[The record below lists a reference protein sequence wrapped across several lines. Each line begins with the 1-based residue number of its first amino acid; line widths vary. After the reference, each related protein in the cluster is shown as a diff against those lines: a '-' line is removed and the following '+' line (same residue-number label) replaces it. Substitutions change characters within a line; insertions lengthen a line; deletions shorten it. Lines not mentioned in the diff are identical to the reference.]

1 MLALGGFH
9 FENIFFKETQFDMEC
24 VFTKYINVVCYWQH
38 WQRFWLNWQGKEK
51 REAFDDIMWYIAKY
65 LEVRLLLHFHSISYR
80 ICNRYLF
87 AIKSNIPHLPLPSHT
102 TVIQWA
108 VSCTSYLLTHRAA
121 WLLKGWKLF
130 YTYSIDS

>member
-1 MLALGGFH
+1 MWFPFPRYFL
-9 FENIFFKETQFDMEC
+9 KETQFEVKC
-24 VFTKYINVVCYWQH
+24 VHKIHKCGLRYWQH

-65 LEVRLLLHFHSISYR
+65 LVRLLLHFRSISYR

-130 YTYSIDS
+130 YSYSIDS